1 MGREVRDLVLHALAL
16 TVVAFLL
23 HFTWE
28 NIQCPLFFKHGS
40 YDASFGSMALASL
53 GDVGITWALYA
64 TVAGVSWRWRWS
76 PQDWS
81 WRQWLTL
88 IGLAIAIAWA
98 IEAHALANH
107 RWSYKAL
114 TPLFPGTNVSVI
126 PVLQLLVLT
135 PLAFWLAD
143 RLVRR
148 LKALLSGASTRLR

>member
-1 MGREVRDLVLHALAL
+1 MGREARGVALHALTL
-16 TVVAFLL
+16 TAVAFLL
-23 HFTWE
+23 HFIWE
-28 NIQCPLFFKHGS
+28 NIQCPIFFEHGS
-40 YDASFGSMALASL
+40 YDASLGSMAMASL
-53 GDVGITWALYA
+53 VDVVITWALYA
-64 TVAGVSWRWRWS
+64 TVAGVSRRWRWS
-76 PQDWS
+76 AQGWS

-98 IEAHALANH
+98 IEVRALANH

-114 TPLFPGTNVSVI
+114 TPLLPGTNVSVI

-148 LKALLSGASTRLR
+148 LKALPSGASTRSQ